1 MLPIKTKDSPDAILG
16 VWQNASGKGHIQIY
30 KQGNYYFGKIIW
42 LKNPVDADGKPKVDK
57 HNSDPND
64 RNNPLIGLVMLK
76 HFTYKD
82 NEWTDGHI
90 YNPQDGKEYKGYIKM
105 PNSNTIVIRAYIGFS
120 WIGKSDTWTRV
131 R

>member
-1 MLPIKTKDSPDAILG
+1 MDSPDAILG

-57 HNSDPND
+57 HNSNPNG

-76 HFTYKD
+76 HFAYKD
-82 NEWTDGHI
+82 SEWTDGYI